1 MTTDQERFAKLR
13 PVIERDIPAIGD
25 FDDAELRRAITDT
38 WTASLAAS
46 PYDDLR
52 DVPQSPVIVN
62 RPLYLHV
69 NEVNDLARKF
79 IDFAVSLGLTIDHDV
94 TLAAAILHDVDKP
107 LIYRRAAPDTLGYA
121 EGTRL
126 QDHGPLGASLALQHG
141 VPSAIADLV
150 RVHSPFAS
158 TGLPETAEGT
168 ALHYADVL
176 ANDMAAV
183 QFGSPTIHCG
193 FTLVPKNARVTGGA
207 DLTNR

>member
-1 MTTDQERFAKLR
+1 
-13 PVIERDIPAIGD
+13 
-25 FDDAELRRAITDT
+25 
-38 WTASLAAS
+38 
-46 PYDDLR
+46 
-52 DVPQSPVIVN
+52 VPQSPVIVN

-79 IDFAVSLGLTIDHDV
+79 IDFAVSLGLAIDHDV

-107 LIYRRAAPDTLGYA
+107 LIYRRNADDTLGMA

-126 QDHGPLGASLALQHG
+126 QDHGPLGADLARRHG
-141 VPSAIADLV
+141 VPAAIAELV

-168 ALHYADVL
+168 ARHYADVL

-183 QFGSPTIHCG
+183 QFGAPTIHCG
-193 FTLVPKNARVTGGA
+193 FTLVPKRADVTGGWA
-207 DLTNR
+207 KEP